1 MIAPGDLAVIV
12 GLNVIGAAAPGPDI
26 ILITR
31 TATRSRRHAWA
42 ATAGIQLGVV
52 MWCTLTV
59 LGAAAVL
66 TAFPWALGLIQV
78 LGGAFLMWMGQ
89 SNVRLGWRE
98 RNAPPVGLEEAAE
111 RLGSVRSSFLR
122 GLSTNLSNPKI
133 VIALSAMIAPLLPA
147 HPSFATA
154 VVVILAM
161 WLSSFALFAVLCQ
174 VISTER
180 VRRKL
185 LAAGPLIDILAGSFF
200 LAVGVVLV
208 LRGALA
214 IAG

>member
-12 GLNVIGAAAPGPDI
+12 GLNVLGAAVPGPDV

-42 ATAGIQLGVV
+42 ATAGIQVGVL

-66 TAFPWALGLIQV
+66 TAFPWAIALVQLV
-78 LGGAFLMWMGQ
+78 GGAFLVWMGQ
-89 SNVRLGWRE
+89 ANVRLGWRE
-98 RNAPPVGLEEAAE
+98 RKAPPAGLEEAAE

-133 VIALSAMIAPLLPA
+133 VVALSAMIAPLLPP
-147 HPSFATA
+147 HPSAATA

-161 WLSSFALFAVLCQ
+161 WLSPFVLFGGFSQ

-180 VRRKL
+180 VRRRL
-185 LAAGPLIDILAGSFF
+185 LAAGPAIDILSGAFF
-200 LAVGVVLV
+200 LAVGAALLV
-208 LRGALA
+208 RGALGV
-214 IAG
+214 AG